1 MLGNSG
7 LLSATTLCES
17 EKLGSTRRIKPREK
31 VLKTHTSHLMLPSN
45 FCLKLA
51 TLIFPGSFQLEY
63 SPSFSL
69 HLETTEQQN
78 SPACVNTEHV
88 LKCPDQSRELHMLQS
103 YSCA

>member
-7 LLSATTLCES
+7 LLSATTLCEF
-17 EKLGSTRRIKPREK
+17 EKLGSTSRIKPWKK
-31 VLKTHTSHLMLPSN
+31 VLKIHTGHLMLPSN
-45 FCLKLA
+45 FSLKLVI
-51 TLIFPGSFQLEY
+51 LFFPGSFQLEY

-88 LKCPDQSRELHMLQS
+88 LKCLDQSRELHML
-103 YSCA
+103 